1 MEDFDDFYP
10 SMKIFCLK
18 LLFFQTLFVYLPMI
32 LSKDH
37 DIMEKAHT

>member
-1 MEDFDDFYP
+1 MEEFDDFYP

-32 LSKDH
+32 LSKNH